1 MVKRL
6 VSEADTSAFNDP
18 SYDMKLMKAVKV
30 FMHHAEEEE
39 NDQLSKVKSMLSPE
53 ESDVSV
59 ELLGH
64 IFDDLIILTESSPR
78 LPESAQDGPTHAHPM
93 APQSGGMAQ
102 MAAGA
107 PAMMM
112 DKAMD
117 MMQGRQFVELKHQHP
132 ENV

>member
-59 ELLGH
+59 DLLGH
-64 IFDDLIILTESSPR
+64 IFDNLIILIESSPR
-78 LPESAQDGPTHAHPM
+78 LPESAQDGPDSRVSHG
-93 APQSGGMAQ
+93 SSVWRDGSDGGRRPGYDDGQ
-102 MAAGA
+102 GNGHDAGT
-107 PAMMM
+107 PIC
-112 DKAMD
+112 
-117 MMQGRQFVELKHQHP
+117 
-132 ENV
+132 